1 MVISQRW
8 YHFGQRWTFVSR
20 YWVQKHFG
28 AEFGKKLMILDFYNE
43 LEISDS
49 VTNNSTDI
57 NIPSEPTIF
66 IITKFKS

>member
-1 MVISQRW
+1 
-8 YHFGQRWTFVSR
+8 
-20 YWVQKHFG
+20 
-28 AEFGKKLMILDFYNE
+28 MILDFYNE

>member
-1 MVISQRW
+1 
-8 YHFGQRWTFVSR
+8 
-20 YWVQKHFG
+20 
-28 AEFGKKLMILDFYNE
+28 MILDFYNE

-57 NIPSEPTIF
+57 NIPSESTIV